1 MPWKTRSASRSAA
14 SSYAARSTSVAV
26 RARDGLLALTTML
39 FADEVRATK
48 GIDNGGRKPSK
59 RALDE
64 AVKLIE
70 ALSQDFDPTDYADE
84 HRERLLAVIEDKKK
98 KRTIEAPE
106 QDDEPPAPTDLMAAL
121 RKTMEQLGPSAA
133 SADIGD
139 CRCARPVTSGPMRA
153 LTFHGKRDVRID
165 TVPDPTIEHPTDA
178 VIRVTSSGLCGSDLH
193 LYEVLGPFTGEGD
206 VLGHEPMG
214 IVEAVGADVTDIAV
228 GDRVVIPFNISCGHC
243 FMCDHGLQSQCETTQ
258 VRDQGMGAALFGY
271 TKLYGE
277 VPGGQAEYLRV
288 PQAQYGPIKVPEGP
302 PDDRFLFLSD
312 VLPTAWQAV
321 QYAQIPE
328 GGSVAVIGLGPI
340 GEMSARI
347 AQHQGAGQVI
357 GLDLVPERLARSQ
370 AHGVHTIDVT
380 AVGDV
385 PAAVRELTGG
395 RGPGFVVID
404 AVGIEGPGAPG
415 GKLAHTIAGLMPDTV
430 ARKVMEHAGIDRLS
444 VLNMA
449 VEIVR
454 RGGTIS
460 LSGVYGGTADPLNM
474 LQIFDKQLT
483 LKMGQA
489 NVKHW
494 IDDILPLLSV
504 TTTRS
509 ASTASRPTTS
519 RSARHPRPT
528 RCSRRRRTARSRWCS
543 SRSVRVAEQ
552 HPQVHHRLGVDLA
565 DARLGDV
572 EDLGDLGEGQIL
584 VVAQRQDRLLAPA
597 QLQDRRGDLVGE
609 VGPIGGVGRIAGRG
623 VGQEVEHRG
632 RRRVRAVEAP
642 RLVEGDHL
650 GSGHALQQR
659 MEPSGVSFSAAASSA
674 SVGSRCRRTRRSA
687 LVRSTTRA
695 SSRTA
700 RGPSPSSA
708 WRR

>member
-1 MPWKTRSASRSAA
+1 MK
-14 SSYAARSTSVAV
+14 
-26 RARDGLLALTTML
+26 
-39 FADEVRATK
+39 
-48 GIDNGGRKPSK
+48 
-59 RALDE
+59 
-64 AVKLIE
+64 
-70 ALSQDFDPTDYADE
+70 
-84 HRERLLAVIEDKKK
+84 
-98 KRTIEAPE
+98 
-106 QDDEPPAPTDLMAAL
+106 
-121 RKTMEQLGPSAA
+121 
-133 SADIGD
+133 
-139 CRCARPVTSGPMRA
+139 A

-193 LYEVLGPFTGEGD
+193 LYEVLGPFIGEGD
-206 VLGHEPMG
+206 ILGHEPMG
-214 IVEAVGADVTDIAV
+214 VVEAVGADVTNIAV

-258 VRDQGMGAALFGY
+258 VREQGMGAALFGY

-321 QYAQIPE
+321 RYAQIPD

-347 AQHQGAGQVI
+347 AQHQGAGQII
-357 GLDLVPERLARSQ
+357 GLDLVPERLARSR

-385 PAAVRELTGG
+385 AAAVRELTGG
-395 RGPGFVVID
+395 RGPDSVID
-404 AVGIEGPGAPG
+404 AVGMEAHGAPG
-415 GKLAHTIAGLMPDTV
+415 GKLAHTIAGLMPDAV

-449 VEIVR
+449 VELVR

-494 IDDILPLLSV
+494 IDDILPLLSGDDD
-504 TTTRS
+504 
-509 ASTASRPTTS
+509 P
-519 RSARHPRPT
+519 
-528 RCSRRRRTARSRWCS
+528 
-543 SRSVRVAEQ
+543 
-552 HPQVHHRLGVDLA
+552 LGVDSFA
-565 DARLGDV
+565 THHV
-572 EDLGDLGEGQIL
+572 PLGEAPQAYEMFQKKADGAFK
-584 VVAQRQDRLLAPA
+584 VVFKP
-597 QLQDRRGDLVGE
+597 
-609 VGPIGGVGRIAGRG
+609 
-623 VGQEVEHRG
+623 
-632 RRRVRAVEAP
+632 
-642 RLVEGDHL
+642 
-650 GSGHALQQR
+650 
-659 MEPSGVSFSAAASSA
+659 
-674 SVGSRCRRTRRSA
+674 
-687 LVRSTTRA
+687 
-695 SSRTA
+695 
-700 RGPSPSSA
+700 
-708 WRR
+708 